1 MSFDASHSHL
11 PTTSFVT
18 GCPMCDAAKAV
29 RDQALAHFAEA
40 LLLLSQ
46 VPPVDP
52 SEESTNTIR
61 LNLAPIG
68 LTGDDT
74 GNCYSIDLT
83 AKQAEAL
90 ADAVDS
96 MNAYLGS
103 EQHPIDDA
111 LRGLAAAVT
120 DYVVPRP
127 GGLLGE
133 RVGSGE
139 WSAAAVA
146 QNDPQLFA
154 DVLDVFTEVDPQ
166 DYLDDVLTSI
176 DPEAA
181 AAAYEQMVTGE
192 WDGDL

>member
-1 MSFDASHSHL
+1 MFDAGHSHL
-11 PTTSFVT
+11 PAPGFVSD
-18 GCPMCDAAKAV
+18 CPLCDAAKAA

-61 LNLAPIG
+61 VNLAPIG

-83 AKQAEAL
+83 AKQAESL

-103 EQHPIDDA
+103 EQPIPFLPADTPV
-111 LRGLAAAVT
+111 R
-120 DYVVPRP
+120 R
-127 GGLLGE
+127 E
-133 RVGSGE
+133 QVGSGE

-146 QNDPQLFA
+146 QNDPRLFA
-154 DVLDVFTEVDPQ
+154 DVTDVFNAVDPQ
-166 DYLDDVLTSI
+166 DLLDDVFASQ
-176 DPEAA
+176 DPHEALN
-181 AAAYEQMVTGE
+181 AYEQLVTGE
-192 WDGDL
+192 WDGGL